1 MFNKIVLYALFVVS
15 ISFNGFAGE
24 YSSQLSIGILRHL
37 TIEEAQQKNIDSEAE
52 KLLFQAAE
60 LRGHRIEFVNPME
73 LTLSTE
79 GEKHYDVII
88 SRAEID
94 DIYEPS
100 ADNYF
105 RALDYFEVLG
115 IPVINGSK
123 ATLNAQDKFRTLM
136 MAKKAG
142 VRVPLTYM
150 AYSLNEVQHLVSEQ
164 KISYPFFVKKP
175 YGGAGSGVFLVKNEE
190 MLAELLNKSFKKGE
204 AILLE
209 ERIDLETDESGNV
222 KDMRIWVVRDPISNK
237 PKFIG
242 GTYRTAN
249 KGHYLTNL
257 YAGGTVTPLLP
268 PYDSELVEMS
278 EKALESINGDV
289 AGIDIGRDKS
299 GNLYLIEVNISFYT
313 GKVFLDAI
321 GINIWDHV
329 MDLAEARAKSH

>member
-1 MFNKIVLYALFVVS
+1 MFNKFVLYALFMVS
-15 ISFNGFAGE
+15 ISFSLFSNE
-24 YSSQLSIGILRHL
+24 YSSNLNIGVLRHL
-37 TIEEAQQKNIDSEAE
+37 TIEEAQQKNIDAEAE
-52 KLLFQAAE
+52 KLLFRAAE
-60 LRGHRIEFVNPME
+60 LRGHHIEFVNPME

-94 DIYEPS
+94 DIYEPVS
-100 ADNYF
+100 DNYF

-115 IPVINGSK
+115 IPVINSSK

-142 VRVPLTYM
+142 VQVPLTYM
-150 AYSLNEVQHLVSEQ
+150 AYSLNEVKHLVNEQ
-164 KISYPFFVKKP
+164 KISYPFFIKKP
-175 YGGAGSGVFLVKNEE
+175 YGGAGAGVFFVKNEE
-190 MLAELLNKSFKKGE
+190 MLTELVNKSFKKGE
-204 AILLE
+204 AILVE
-209 ERIDLETDESGNV
+209 ERIDLETDENGNV
-222 KDMRIWVVRDPISNK
+222 KDMRVWVVRDPSSNK

-257 YAGGTVTPLLP
+257 YAGGTVSPLLA
-268 PYDSELVEMS
+268 PYDPELVEIS
-278 EKALESINGDV
+278 EKALESIDGDV

-299 GNLYLIEVNISFYT
+299 GRLYLIEVNISFYT

-329 MDLAEARAKSH
+329 MDLAEARANSQ